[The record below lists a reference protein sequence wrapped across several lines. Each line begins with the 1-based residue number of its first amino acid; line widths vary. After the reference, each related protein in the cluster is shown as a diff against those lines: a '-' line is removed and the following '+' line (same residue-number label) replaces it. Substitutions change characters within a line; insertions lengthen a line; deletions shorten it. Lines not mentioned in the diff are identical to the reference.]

1 MFKEKEN
8 IFLFKCIHRI
18 SKVSF
23 PLFYN
28 ERPFI
33 SKRNVLFTGTCQ
45 PCSYVV
51 TEIAIHQEWR
61 LLLCKTKTYL
71 FKYIEYG
78 FVSSANIYTQII
90 SFWFDFEINTLGF
103 KTTNIFYMYMK
114 FKKKQTEKVNLN
126 IIFQSIHF
134 KNCKG
139 TVHLYMEFHFESKA
153 ELLIPGS
160 WQRATNI
167 VFSARSENLYKTLLR
182 VIEGI

>member
-1 MFKEKEN
+1 M
-8 IFLFKCIHRI
+8 
-18 SKVSF
+18 
-23 PLFYN
+23 
-28 ERPFI
+28 PFI
-33 SKRNVLFTGTCQ
+33 KNGDFYCVKLKPTCSNISSTDLF
-45 PCSYVV
+45 
-51 TEIAIHQEWR
+51 HQQIFTP
-61 LLLCKTKTYL
+61 K
-71 FKYIEYG
+71 
-78 FVSSANIYTQII
+78 II

-114 FKKKQTEKVNLN
+114 FKKKKTEKVNLN

-139 TVHLYMEFHFESKA
+139 TVHIYMEFHFESKA